1 MLDKFI
7 NFIYNFDVIGPSP
20 KLYIFNKE
28 RYKNIF
34 SLIISFIIIIVAL
47 IFIIYSLVNYIKNE
61 RPNVVYS
68 KSNDMDEQRK
78 IYLKDMLLMVQIM
91 DNSMKKLNESFG
103 YLEGVY
109 TAIYD
114 IGAKDYSFLTVEK
127 CIPGKNLNIK
137 YENFLR
143 KKINE
148 LSQKNLQDD
157 KNIEDFYCISNQNSD
172 INLFYNPEEGYSYID
187 LNIILRNQSL
197 YKPEDLIIMVIYEN
211 NLINHDNKISPITE
225 GMSYVFLQDFSSDDF
240 YITNINFQYLKYET
254 DEGLFFDSFKYLKGI
269 SFLDMNSHKSHT
281 IDYDLQKNFIEN
293 NSSSIGTISFAL
305 NKSNYDLYRR
315 TYKKLQALIAEI
327 MSILSILFEIGRQII
342 AFINEKKM
350 NVDIITQLFE
360 INNKKR
366 NKRKFNF
373 SKNNNSNNS
382 NNKIQISSEILN
394 NGSKL
399 SEKNSISI
407 ETYDNINEE
416 QENKSEKILRKINIF
431 NVLKSFVCNGNKDK
445 LISLCDMII
454 IKDMCVEKILERFY
468 SLGNIYKLIKDKE
481 QDSLCIDKDMRFITI
496 NSIINEINEQ
506 IIKPDQKNSR
516 RQKT

>member
-1 MLDKFI
+1 
-7 NFIYNFDVIGPSP
+7 
-20 KLYIFNKE
+20 
-28 RYKNIF
+28 
-34 SLIISFIIIIVAL
+34 
-47 IFIIYSLVNYIKNE
+47 
-61 RPNVVYS
+61 
-68 KSNDMDEQRK
+68 
-78 IYLKDMLLMVQIM
+78 
-91 DNSMKKLNESFG
+91 
-103 YLEGVY
+103 
-109 TAIYD
+109 
-114 IGAKDYSFLTVEK
+114 
-127 CIPGKNLNIK
+127 
-137 YENFLR
+137 
-143 KKINE
+143 
-148 LSQKNLQDD
+148 
-157 KNIEDFYCISNQNSD
+157 
-172 INLFYNPEEGYSYID
+172 
-187 LNIILRNQSL
+187 
-197 YKPEDLIIMVIYEN
+197 
-211 NLINHDNKISPITE
+211 
-225 GMSYVFLQDFSSDDF
+225 
-240 YITNINFQYLKYET
+240 
-254 DEGLFFDSFKYLKGI
+254 
-269 SFLDMNSHKSHT
+269 
-281 IDYDLQKNFIEN
+281 
-293 NSSSIGTISFAL
+293 
-305 NKSNYDLYRR
+305 
-315 TYKKLQALIAEI
+315 
-327 MSILSILFEIGRQII
+327 MSILSILLEIGRQII

-350 NVDIITQLFE
+350 NVDIIRQLFE
-360 INNKKR
+360 VNNIKR

-399 SEKNSISI
+399 SEKNSIST

>member
-211 NLINHDNKISPITE
+211 I
-225 GMSYVFLQDFSSDDF
+225 
-240 YITNINFQYLKYET
+240 
-254 DEGLFFDSFKYLKGI
+254 
-269 SFLDMNSHKSHT
+269 
-281 IDYDLQKNFIEN
+281 
-293 NSSSIGTISFAL
+293 
-305 NKSNYDLYRR
+305 
-315 TYKKLQALIAEI
+315 
-327 MSILSILFEIGRQII
+327 
-342 AFINEKKM
+342 
-350 NVDIITQLFE
+350 
-360 INNKKR
+360 
-366 NKRKFNF
+366 
-373 SKNNNSNNS
+373 
-382 NNKIQISSEILN
+382 
-394 NGSKL
+394 
-399 SEKNSISI
+399 
-407 ETYDNINEE
+407 
-416 QENKSEKILRKINIF
+416 
-431 NVLKSFVCNGNKDK
+431 
-445 LISLCDMII
+445 
-454 IKDMCVEKILERFY
+454 
-468 SLGNIYKLIKDKE
+468 
-481 QDSLCIDKDMRFITI
+481 
-496 NSIINEINEQ
+496 
-506 IIKPDQKNSR
+506 
-516 RQKT
+516 